1 MAKKGNGEGSIY
13 PHKRNGKRV
22 GYRGAYTVYT
32 ASGPKRRYVT
42 GKTREEA
49 RQKLTRAM
57 ADRDG
62 GLVFEDGGLTV
73 GEYVERWLKDSVRG
87 TVRQSTYETYEYM
100 TYPHIVPALGRV
112 KLKALTPVHVRSFY
126 REKLDG
132 GLSSATVRKMHG
144 VLQKALDQAVSDG
157 LIPRNA
163 AKGIKLPQGKKKEI
177 RPLSPDEARTL
188 LDTARGDRL
197 EALYVLA
204 ISTGLR
210 EGELLAMRW
219 EDVDLEDA
227 VLRVS
232 QTLTREGG
240 KVSVGPPKT
249 KNSRRTVGLTN
260 GAIEAL
266 RGHLTRQ
273 LEEMERVGSLYRPGG
288 LVFANEVGGIVN
300 PSNLRNRSL
309 KALLK
314 RAGLPSIRFHDL
326 RHTCATLLLSRN
338 VNPKI
343 VSEMLGHSTIA
354 ITLDTYSHVLPT
366 MQQSAVRALEE
377 ILD

>member
-1 MAKKGNGEGSIY
+1 LPKKGNGEGSIY

-22 GYRGAYTVYT
+22 GYRSAYTVYT
-32 ASGPKRRYVT
+32 ASGPKRRYVS

-62 GLVFEDGGLTV
+62 GLVFDDGGLTV

-100 TYPHIVPALGRV
+100 TYPHIVLPLGSI
-112 KLKALTPVHVRSFY
+112 KLKTLTPVHVRNFY

-177 RPLSPDEARTL
+177 RPLSPYQARTL
-188 LDTARGDRL
+188 LDAAHGDRL

-210 EGELLAMRW
+210 EGELLALRW
-219 EDVDLEDA
+219 EDVDLEGA

-232 QTLTREGG
+232 QTLTRDGG

-249 KNSRRTVGLTN
+249 KNSRRTVGLTD
-260 GAIEAL
+260 GAVEAL
-266 RGHLTRQ
+266 RGHLARQ

-288 LVFANEVGGIVN
+288 LVFANELGGVVN

-309 KALLK
+309 RTLLE
-314 RAGLPSIRFHDL
+314 RAGLPPIRFHDL
-326 RHTCATLLLSRN
+326 RHTCATLLRSRN
-338 VNPKI
+338 VNPEI

-354 ITLDTYSHVLPT
+354 ITLDTYSRVLPN

-377 ILD
+377 ALK

>member
-1 MAKKGNGEGSIY
+1 VTKKGNGEGSIY

-22 GYRGAYTVYT
+22 GYRGAYTIYT
-32 ASGPKRRYVT
+32 ASGPKRRYVS

-49 RQKLTRAM
+49 RQKLTKAL

-73 GEYVERWLKDSVRG
+73 EDYIERWLKDSVRG
-87 TVRQSTYETYEYM
+87 MVRQSTYEAYEYM
-100 TYPHIVPALGRV
+100 TYPHIVPALGRI

-126 REKLDG
+126 REKLDA
-132 GLSSATVRKMHG
+132 GLSSATVRKMHS

-157 LIPRNA
+157 LIPRNT

-177 RPLSPDEARTL
+177 RPLSPDEVRTL
-188 LDTARGDRL
+188 LDAARGDRL
-197 EALYVLA
+197 EVLYVLA
-204 ISTGLR
+204 IYTGLR
-210 EGELLAMRW
+210 EGELLALRW
-219 EDVDLEDA
+219 EDVDLEGA

-232 QTLTREGG
+232 QTLTRDGG

-249 KNSRRTVGLTN
+249 KNSRRTVRLTE
-260 GAIEAL
+260 GAVEAL

-288 LVFANEVGGIVN
+288 LVFANEVGGIIN

-314 RAGLPSIRFHDL
+314 RAGLPPIRFHDL
-326 RHTCATLLLSRN
+326 RHTCATLMLSQN
-338 VNPKI
+338 VNPK
-343 VSEMLGHSTIA
+343 VASEMLGHSTIA
-354 ITLDTYSHVLPT
+354 ITLDTYSHVLPN

-377 ILD
+377 ALK